1 MVGFHHLPVLP
12 QVFQADLH
20 VQFPA
25 ARNDVLAALFGA
37 ANHQLVGFR
46 EPLQAFHQFGEVLT
60 ILEKLG
66 IILPNWSWE
75 GFFFVFFFSGGLIGC
90 ELIRVYLLIDVDS

>member
-1 MVGFHHLPVLP
+1 MKVGFHHLPVLP

-66 IILPNWSWE
+66 IILQNWSWE
-75 GFFFVFFFSGGLIGC
+75 GFFLCLGGLIGC